1 MALMTCSRLCIHPNT
16 TNYPFLVPHKT
27 KQIFTFTCAAAALSN
42 KATDGISG
50 DDDRPNTSASP
61 SARTQLD
68 FLEQLTTNA
77 SPTGYASDGTYE
89 DELTLREKLILLVGE
104 RDDDFTLRLGKKL
117 KVPKL
122 LTVSQKRNIKR
133 QAYLNEVSRRNDST
147 FFATIGA
154 FVLLPPIIILGVAI
168 ATGYVQLFP

>member
-1 MALMTCSRLCIHPNT
+1 MNALTTSNHYFCSRSLYINPK
-16 TNYPFLVPHKT
+16 YYLVPTRKGKI
-27 KQIFTFTCAAAALSN
+27 KQIFTASLSERRTEGEVDDSP
-42 KATDGISG
+42 AT
-50 DDDRPNTSASP
+50 P

-68 FLEQLTTNA
+68 FLEQLTT
-77 SPTGYASDGTYE
+77 SSSGYASDGNNE
-89 DELTLREKLILLVGE
+89 ELTIREKLALLVGD

-154 FVLLPPIIILGVAI
+154 FVLLPPIFILVVAI